1 MYAML
6 MCKIQ
11 KRNVDEF
18 DQIQINDIYMIKV
31 NKIKREMKKWKKKCS
46 MWSSVFISKEQ
57 FTNHI
62 KNSILQYKIGHSLH
76 KKDISREQDKLI
88 LTEIR
93 KLWEVSFPTFRFI
106 VVTAYSGL
114 TVQLRW
120 QQKISSGS
128 SGQWFWWHI
137 FIDLIVMT

>member
-1 MYAML
+1 MYATL

-31 NKIKREMKKWKKKCS
+31 NKIKRQMKKWKKKCN
-46 MWSSVFISKEQ
+46 MWSNVLISKEQ
-57 FTNHI
+57 FTNHK
-62 KNSILQYKIGHSLH
+62 KNSILQYIIGHSLH
-76 KKDISREQDKLI
+76 KRDISREQDKII

-106 VVTAYSGL
+106 VVTAYIGL
-114 TVQLRW
+114 TVQLWW
-120 QQKISSGS
+120 QQKISSDS
-128 SGQWFWWHI
+128 SCQWFWWHI